1 MNQTAVYDVQRLL
14 DTKVDQYLYFA
25 ASVFGRASAR
35 SWKMGD
41 EQVGKICL
49 GEEYQEQFRLYLFG
63 QAAFPKNARVYV
75 RVSSETQVPLTVT
88 TVPTTFRMGR
98 AHRHKFCIPGVRFIL
113 FLGKRC
119 LDSTRYV
126 CA

>member
-1 MNQTAVYDVQRLL
+1 M
-14 DTKVDQYLYFA
+14 
-25 ASVFGRASAR
+25 
-35 SWKMGD
+35 
-41 EQVGKICL
+41 
-49 GEEYQEQFRLYLFG
+49 YLFG

-113 FLGKRC
+113 FLGSDVSKVPDTFALNGSKQQIMWLC
-119 LDSTRYV
+119 PWQNDSLFRGILNRMEAATPTGKLRKIKL
-126 CA
+126 